1 MNAHQQEIEN
11 LIENMENDRTR
22 QQDNLK
28 RRLQERRRQRMDA
41 LQRKHEREEAREVLE
56 QQKELKDVQA
66 NNVSLH
72 TFFFITSKCS
82 LQSSEIRFKVR
93 SDDSIVSDLIDWLI

>member
-22 QQDNLK
+22 QKDNLK

-56 QQKELKDVQA
+56 QQKELKDVRA
-66 NNVSLH
+66 SNVSTQIFLYP
-72 TFFFITSKCS
+72 SLKCR
-82 LQSSEIRFKVR
+82 IC
-93 SDDSIVSDLIDWLI
+93 

>member
-1 MNAHQQEIEN
+1 MSLSISVILARQLKSQIYCIANNQYVTISVQLMNAHQQEIEN

-41 LQRKHEREEAREVLE
+41 LQRKHGREEAREVLE
-56 QQKELKDVQA
+56 QQKELKDVRA
-66 NNVSLH
+66 NNVS
-72 TFFFITSKCS
+72 
-82 LQSSEIRFKVR
+82 
-93 SDDSIVSDLIDWLI
+93 

>member
-28 RRLQERRRQRMDA
+28 RRIQERRRQRMDA

-56 QQKELKDVQA
+56 QQKELKDVRA
-66 NNVSLH
+66 NNVSAL
-72 TFFFITSKCS
+72 FFSVLK
-82 LQSSEIRFKVR
+82 
-93 SDDSIVSDLIDWLI
+93 WG